1 VPKISAEARAAR
13 RQDFIDAAW
22 RLLARTS
29 WHDLAV
35 DDICAEAGASKGA
48 FYSYFDRKRDLL
60 HALLDG
66 EAAAMEN
73 LLDDLVGQH
82 LPAAQQLRRFARDTL
97 QRAADPARVQI
108 RADLWSSLAG
118 EPATR
123 ERFASTVH
131 RQRVAVRELIERGI
145 AAGELDEVPTNAL
158 ASILL
163 ALSEGLVLH
172 GALDPKAFR
181 WTNVYRAID
190 VVLDG
195 IQHQGAAAGA
205 QRNGG

>member
-1 VPKISAEARAAR
+1 VPKISAQARAAR

-29 WHDLAV
+29 WRDLAV
-35 DDICAEAGASKGA
+35 DEICAEAVASKGA
-48 FYSYFDRKRDLL
+48 FYSYFDRKQDLL
-60 HALLDG
+60 HALLDD

-73 LLDDLVGQH
+73 LLADLVAAQ

-97 QRAADPARVQI
+97 QRAADPARVQL
-108 RADLWSSLAG
+108 RADLWASLAG

-123 ERFASTVH
+123 ELFAATVH
-131 RQRVAVRELIERGI
+131 RQRLAVRRLIERGI
-145 AAGELDEVPTNAL
+145 EAGELAEVPDNAL

-163 ALSEGLVLH
+163 ALGEGLVLH

-181 WTNVYRAID
+181 WANVYRAMD
-190 VVLDG
+190 AVLDG
-195 IQHQGAAAGA
+195 VQH
-205 QRNGG
+205 